1 MCECSCSHSLPSMV
15 KENFCFAHSV
25 SWQPCLLSR
34 ALPFQLL
41 PHSSFLRQS
50 WSQVERLGTAE
61 GKGRGFASERDGLFP
76 GEKDLRGWEGEGGK
90 GRKHFTLR
98 FRMGERKRYLRE
110 SCQIGGYWVWQVKEK
125 ELLSYFALHWAYI
138 LTSQNTCTHFPFRD
152 FSRG

>member
-1 MCECSCSHSLPSMV
+1 MCEHSCSHSLPSVV

-61 GKGRGFASERDGLFP
+61 GKAGDLHQKGKSCSQERKTSGA
-76 GEKDLRGWEGEGGK
+76 EK
-90 GRKHFTLR
+90 GRV
-98 FRMGERKRYLRE
+98 GRE
-110 SCQIGGYWVWQVKEK
+110 GSI
-125 ELLSYFALHWAYI
+125 LH
-138 LTSQNTCTHFPFRD
+138 
-152 FSRG
+152 